1 MKTTNFFIELLV
13 IGIGAVICLISI
25 FYLIIGDQLLH
36 LLQKLDSPLFI
47 LPMTAIVYVLGIVFD
62 RLFDTIISKKDK
74 VLRSDYIEDDEYNV
88 VKSSYYDDSAAVRQ
102 VFDYT
107 KSRIRITRSWMF
119 YFFIIFILSIIYA
132 ISSSIG
138 YFYLVG
144 VVLLLLSWLTYFS
157 WKKLTISFN
166 GLLKTMYT
174 LMTSKKQEAT

>member
-13 IGIGAVICLISI
+13 IGIGAIICLFFT
-25 FYLIIGDQLLH
+25 FYIILGPGLVDWL
-36 LLQKLDSPLFI
+36 KSLDSPLFI
-47 LPMTAIVYVLGIVFD
+47 LPLTAIVYVLGIVFD
-62 RLFDTIISKKDK
+62 RLFDTLTGKMDKK
-74 VLRSDYIEDDEYNV
+74 LRSNFINDEEYNI

-119 YFFIIFILSIIYA
+119 YFLFLFILSITYA
-132 ISSSIG
+132 FIAKID
-138 YFYLVG
+138 FLFVNAIFLI
-144 VVLLLLSWLTYFS
+144 LLAWLTYFS

-174 LMTSKKQEAT
+174 LMSDK